1 MKKQVRV
8 ILILFLLALLVLIRA
23 FENEL
28 FYDPL
33 ITYFQNDYLYANMPR
48 VDVWKLV
55 VDILYRYT
63 LNSLLTIGIIYLVF
77 EKKKYVKFAGFFLLL
92 AFVLLIIV
100 FTFLLREEFRYGY
113 LFPFYIRRFLIH
125 PLFLVLLFPAFYYQK
140 LAKNTP
146 S

>member
-77 EKKKYVKFAGFFLLL
+77 EKKKYVKFASFFLLL

-140 LAKNTP
+140 LTKNTP